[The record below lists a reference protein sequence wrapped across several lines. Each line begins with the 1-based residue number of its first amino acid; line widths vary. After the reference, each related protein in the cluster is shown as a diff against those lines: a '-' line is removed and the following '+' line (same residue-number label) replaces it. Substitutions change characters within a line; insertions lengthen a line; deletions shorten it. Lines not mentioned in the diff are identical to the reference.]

1 VRCACC
7 GGEMVLKNELK
18 VAVVY
23 ECKECGL
30 SDTRLKSK

>member
-1 VRCACC
+1 MRCACC

-23 ECKECGL
+23 KCKECGL
-30 SDTRLKSK
+30 SDAKLKSN